1 MRIIFAFVCMAYLA
15 RSAFSGDN
23 DDPLK
28 QSDLQKEQE
37 SGRNL
42 DGRSPKKKTEVKVN
56 DVSEVKLTEKNEF
69 EEIVVTMSQEYL
81 DSQNMQNSLGKML
94 WQIQVDMQKDNT
106 ESRLDF
112 SKESNSTLLS
122 VVIVQDNEV
131 KEFRLPGT
139 KVKDLGRTLTMC
151 PGKEIDKDS
160 KLLIFLVSTADFAIN
175 VRVQATLV
183 KEGGAWEE
191 TRKDGFPIMKIKGEL
206 EFSNPIIHTVHLDR
220 LDLNAIDHYVNLRIE
235 SADDSPCFCSI
246 LSVQKAECPYY
257 DTIGDAQQHGRWQTM
272 DQTTSM
278 VIDTSE
284 FVTNGDW
291 KEGKLL
297 IVLIAAEDKICKFE
311 NVEKR
316 NKTCES
322 RRQRSGEALRKNV
335 TITLE
340 PTAKTH
346 TRWTATMVVLGVYL
360 IFAIGSSISSV
371 YLFKLDALQGDEKTS
386 FWSLC
391 GLCEKNCY
399 LTCLYWCSPEK
410 VATIE
415 DKTKRKTLEKRTER
429 VNGPEKSKARYKKNQ
444 LFMGGLLIISI
455 FYATT
460 VLQTAFHAQ
469 RTQYESGNNDICYY
483 NARCQ
488 IPLRYSSWFLDFNHF
503 YSNIGYII
511 LGITFNVIVYR
522 KNKKYQ
528 EQAKEVINK
537 NKNKTNMQSNNKP
550 ENNEIDIEAQPK
562 SEPKNKVNFKEEAQS
577 ANHEE
582 TNVTKEDLKQ
592 RGLQSSCFSKL
603 KRNRVSLRQTEE
615 LIYPYGVP
623 FLTGVYYSMGAA
635 MVMEGVMSA
644 CYHICPTTISFQYDT
659 TFMYVIAILIYVKLY
674 QNRHPDSSASS
685 VKAYLVLGYAVA
697 AEALSIYLGSS
708 PAFWIIFCTFYFVAV
723 ILVAVNIYSLDSGRR
738 ADVKDRGEK
747 PKSWLDKIFCLR
759 VIRLF
764 FEELREDK
772 NDGCCSTTRPL
783 LGFISLLC
791 IGNIGFCLYLAMV
804 GLSTKYI
811 TASTYILYLFMGNM
825 FIYLAYYIAMKY
837 RQKEWLEWRP
847 KLYLGKFGSFD
858 KRWLG
863 VSSYLIVFAAIGIAC
878 SIPAMHYFTDIE
890 KDSNVSAAESRDL
903 NGPCQLFDFYDK

>member
-1 MRIIFAFVCMAYLA
+1 MRIIFAVICSAYLA
-15 RSAFSGDN
+15 RSTFTGGNGDPQKHS
-23 DDPLK
+23 DP
-28 QSDLQKEQE
+28 QKEQE

-42 DGRSPKKKTEVKVN
+42 VDQSLQKQKEVKVN
-56 DVSEVKLTEKNEF
+56 DIKEVRLAERNEF
-69 EEIVVTMSQEYL
+69 EEISVTMSQEYL
-81 DSQNMQNSLGKML
+81 DSQNIQNPLAESL
-94 WQIQVDMQKDNT
+94 WQIDIQVDMQKENT
-106 ESRLDF
+106 ERFKPDF

-122 VVIVQDNEV
+122 VVIVQDLPGAKV
-131 KEFRLPGT
+131 KEPGQ
-139 KVKDLGRTLTMC
+139 TLTRNITMC

-160 KLLIFLVSTADFAIN
+160 KLLIFLVSTVDFAIK

-183 KEGGAWEE
+183 EEGGAWKE
-191 TRKDGFPIMKIKGEL
+191 TRNDGIFIKGEL
-206 EFSNPIIHTVHLDR
+206 EFSNPMIHTVHLDR
-220 LDLNAIDHYVNLRIE
+220 LNLNAIDHYVNLRIE
-235 SADDSPCFCSI
+235 SADDSPCFCSV

-291 KEGKLL
+291 KQGKLL
-297 IVLIAAEDKICKFE
+297 IVLIAVEDKICKFE

-322 RRQRSGEALRKNV
+322 RRQSSGEALRKNV

-346 TRWTATMVVLGVYL
+346 TRWRATMVVLLVYL
-360 IFAIGSSISSV
+360 IFAIISFISPV
-371 YLFKLDALQGDEKTS
+371 GFFKLDDLQGDKKPS
-386 FWSLC
+386 FWSLG

-399 LTCLYWCSPEK
+399 LTCLSWCSPEK

-415 DKTKRKTLEKRTER
+415 NKPKQKTLEKRTER

-460 VLQTAFHAQ
+460 VMQTAFHAQ

-488 IPLRYSSWFLDFNHF
+488 IPLRYSSCFLDFNHF

-511 LGITFNVIVYR
+511 LGITFNVIVYL
-522 KNKKYQ
+522 KNEKYQ
-528 EQAKEVINK
+528 EQA
-537 NKNKTNMQSNNKP
+537 NKNKTKMQSNNKP
-550 ENNEIDIEAQPK
+550 ETNVIDIEAQ
-562 SEPKNKVNFKEEAQS
+562 SESKPKNKVNFKEEVQS
-577 ANHEE
+577 DNHEE
-582 TNVTKEDLKQ
+582 TDVSKEDLKQ
-592 RGLQSSCFSKL
+592 RGLQSRRFSEL
-603 KRNRVSLRQTEE
+603 KRNRISLRQTEE

-738 ADVKDRGEK
+738 AEVKDRGEK

-791 IGNIGFCLYLAMV
+791 IGNIGFCFYLAMV

-825 FIYLAYYIAMKY
+825 FIYLAYYIYLKY

-858 KRWLG
+858 ERWFS
-863 VSSYLIVFAAIGIAC
+863 VSS
-878 SIPAMHYFTDIE
+878 
-890 KDSNVSAAESRDL
+890 
-903 NGPCQLFDFYDK
+903 

>member
-1 MRIIFAFVCMAYLA
+1 MRIIFAVICTAYLA
-15 RSAFSGDN
+15 RSTFTGGNGDPQKHS
-23 DDPLK
+23 DP
-28 QSDLQKEQE
+28 QKEQE

-42 DGRSPKKKTEVKVN
+42 VGQNPQTQTEVKVN
-56 DVSEVKLTEKNEF
+56 DIKEVRLAERNEF

-81 DSQNMQNSLGKML
+81 DSQDIQKPLEQSL
-94 WQIQVDMQKDNT
+94 WQIQVDMQKENT
-106 ESRLDF
+106 DSRLMPDF

-122 VVIVQDNEV
+122 VMIVQDNEV
-131 KEFRLPGT
+131 KEFQLPGT
-139 KVKDLGRTLTMC
+139 NVKEPGLTLTRRTVTMC

-160 KLLIFLVSTADFAIN
+160 KLLIFLVSTADFPIKVTIN
-175 VRVQATLV
+175 ATLV
-183 KEGGAWEE
+183 KEGGAWKE
-191 TRKDGFPIMKIKGEL
+191 TEKDGIFIKGEL
-206 EFSNPIIHTVHLDR
+206 EFSNPMIHTVHLDR
-220 LDLNAIDHYVNLRIE
+220 LSLNAIDHYVNLRIE
-235 SADDSPCFCSI
+235 SADDSMCFCSV

-291 KEGKLL
+291 KQGKLL

-322 RRQRSGEALRKNV
+322 RGQRSGEVLRKNV

-399 LTCLYWCSPEK
+399 LTCLSWCCPEK

-415 DKTKRKTLEKRTER
+415 DKTKQKTLEKRTER

-511 LGITFNVIVYR
+511 LGITFNMIVYL

-528 EQAKEVINK
+528 EQAKEVINI

-550 ENNEIDIEAQPK
+550 ENNVIDIEAQ
-562 SEPKNKVNFKEEAQS
+562 SESELKNKVNFKEEVQS
-577 ANHEE
+577 DNHEE
-582 TNVTKEDLKQ
+582 TDVTKEDLKQ
-592 RGLQSSCFSKL
+592 RGLQSRRFSEL
-603 KRNRVSLRQTEE
+603 KRNRISLRQTEE

-738 ADVKDRGEK
+738 GEVKDRGEK

-764 FEELREDK
+764 FEELRENK
-772 NDGCCSTTRPL
+772 NDGCCTTTRPL

-791 IGNIGFCLYLAMV
+791 IGNIGFCFYLAMV

-825 FIYLAYYIAMKY
+825 FIYLGYYIAMKY

-858 KRWLG
+858 KR
-863 VSSYLIVFAAIGIAC
+863 
-878 SIPAMHYFTDIE
+878 
-890 KDSNVSAAESRDL
+890 
-903 NGPCQLFDFYDK
+903 